1 MANKNLLVAGV
12 AYTSL
17 ITTGL
22 DSLTDGSATT
32 ASTAVDNSTNL
43 NLFADFGLM
52 LGSFNP
58 SGSPFLELRMLERNG
73 DGSTYDDSTAGA
85 WIGNIPVTTGSSAK
99 VGTLKRI
106 PLSVGL
112 FKIIV
117 INRTGATLAASSN
130 TLYYR
135 TYSEQNNG

>member
-22 DSLTDGSATT
+22 NSLADAAATSA
-32 ASTAVDNSTNL
+32 SSAVDNTTNL
-43 NLFADFGLM
+43 NLYADFGLM
-52 LGSFNP
+52 LGSINP
-58 SGSPFLELRMLERNG
+58 SGSPYLELRMLELNG
-73 DGSTYDDSTAGA
+73 DGSTYDDSTISAM
-85 WIGNIPVTTGSSAK
+85 IGNIAVTTGSSAK
-99 VGTLKRI
+99 VGTLKRVPI
-106 PLSVGL
+106 TLGQ

-117 INRTGATLAASSN
+117 INRTGVTLAASAN